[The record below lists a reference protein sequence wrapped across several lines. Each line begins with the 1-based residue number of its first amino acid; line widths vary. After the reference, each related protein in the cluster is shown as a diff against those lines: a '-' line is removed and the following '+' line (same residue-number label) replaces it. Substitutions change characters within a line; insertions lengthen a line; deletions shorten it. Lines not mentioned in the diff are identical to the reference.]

1 MGGAGNTAAPKEWRD
16 IAFGP
21 PAGAMMAGTLEIAFF
36 HPFDTVAKRLMSHKQ
51 RVVLPSDPAQTWRN
65 VKSVVFKGL
74 PEEGRTMAGRV
85 AHMYPGSKWAITY
98 KVSQRVV
105 KFAGQP
111 LVRDSLY
118 RSGSDRYFTDALGA
132 KWGKP
137 CLEACAGTFVGVCEV
152 VLLPFDRM
160 KVLAQTNKDA
170 VAGRGFADI
179 IRKEGIGAMY
189 AGASTTAVR
198 NAPGSFL
205 LFFGAC
211 TTKDVVFGLEDY
223 RSATFFQNTVAG
235 TVGACAGVIF
245 TSPMD
250 VVKTRIQSQGFSG
263 GGGAGAANKSGLGIV
278 ADVIRAEGVSAFYK
292 GITPK
297 LVTSAPK
304 LIFSYT
310 MTEYFVKKL
319 SAFRNSK

>member
-1 MGGAGNTAAPKEWRD
+1 ML
-16 IAFGP
+16 
-21 PAGAMMAGTLEIAFF
+21 AGTLEIAFF
-36 HPFDTVAKRLMSHKQ
+36 HPFDTVAKRLMSHTQ
-51 RVVLPSDPAQTWRN
+51 RVVIPTDPARTWRN
-65 VKSVVFKGL
+65 VGSVVFKGL
-74 PEEGRTMAGRV
+74 PEEGRTVASRV

-111 LVRDSLY
+111 VLRDALH
-118 RSGSDRYFTDALGA
+118 GNGTDKVFTDALGP

-137 CLEACAGTFVGVCEV
+137 CLEACAGTVVGVCEV

-160 KVLAQTNKDA
+160 KVLAQTNRDA
-170 VAGRGFADI
+170 VAGRSFADI
-179 IRKEGIGAMY
+179 IRREGLGAMY
-189 AGASTTAVR
+189 AGAGTTAAR

-223 RSATFFQNTVAG
+223 RSATFFQNVVAG
-235 TVGACAGVIF
+235 TVGACAGVAF

-250 VVKTRIQSQGFSG
+250 VVKTRIQSQGFASAG
-263 GGGAGAANKSGLGIV
+263 GGERRGGLRMV
-278 ADVIRAEGVSAFYK
+278 ADVVRSEGLSAFYK

-304 LIFSYT
+304 LIFSFT
-310 MTEYFVKKL
+310 MTEFFVQKL
-319 SAFRNSK
+319 KAFRNGSSA